1 MVSYLETLIAWINNI
16 KVPALLTHSAPSPR
30 PPVIL
35 WKKRF
40 ELNSAVLIFPFHFTP
55 SLKLLLLFSP
65 RLFFFSYICIFFG
78 FAGKLLRLHFDGGR
92 F

>member
-16 KVPALLTHSAPSPR
+16 KVPALLTHSPPSPR

-65 RLFFFSYICIFFG
+65 RLFFFC